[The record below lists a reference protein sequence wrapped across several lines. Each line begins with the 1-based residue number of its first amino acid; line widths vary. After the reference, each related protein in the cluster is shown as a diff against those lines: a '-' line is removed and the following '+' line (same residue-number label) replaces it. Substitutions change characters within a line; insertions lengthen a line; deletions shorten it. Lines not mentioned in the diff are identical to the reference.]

1 VSAASVV
8 LWAFLAL
15 LIGWFG
21 FVFWSMFDVL
31 GRGWR
36 GEGVSGPPKPPGEK
50 PDQR

>member
-1 VSAASVV
+1 MSAASIV

-31 GRGWR
+31 ARNLR
-36 GEGVSGPPKPPGEK
+36 GEGVSGPPTRRDEK
-50 PDQR
+50 RDRR